1 MHIEFKDY
9 QEKSVVKLRNNI
21 NELLGTERSEVLV
34 FKSPTGSGKT
44 LMMAEALRRVTDSR
58 VDGKK
63 LAFIWI
69 AVNKLHDQSRDS
81 LKKFYDNEAASIK
94 CSYFTDLEDRQI
106 KENEI
111 LFLNWASINK
121 KDNLFI
127 RNNEHDNNLQTIVDR
142 TKEAGRTIVL
152 IIDESHHTASS
163 EKSKD
168 IISKIGPKVTI
179 EVSAT
184 PQMTSDNIVPVR
196 IDDVRDEGMI
206 KKEVT
211 VNDKFENF
219 TVDKRKNDETAD
231 EIVLKSALEKRAE
244 LLKLLEKEG
253 SDVNPLLLIQL
264 PDKKSGIPDKKEEV
278 LEMLKKFGYKSDD
291 ERVAIYLTGNEKIN
305 LENIEKPQNEIEVM
319 LFKQAIA
326 LGWDCPRA
334 AILVLFRQWTDSN
347 ITFSIQTLGRIMRM
361 PEHKHYKNQALNKA
375 YLYTSLPDI
384 ETRIDQSD
392 MKGDIK
398 PYRSARI
405 DAYKD
410 IDLISYHSKRHREE
424 TRLSSEFVPMFLE
437 VAKKQG
443 LDKKV
448 SSRYTIPV
456 TKLIASGKIENTDK
470 AGHTIEGSKSLDVQ
484 HNEVELQRAFDA
496 FVRDN
501 LDPFYP
507 EQRSIKRINES
518 IYAYFGA
525 RRDED
530 RWPEIQ
536 AMVLAEENK
545 QAVIDTIT
553 LAKEMYQDEVGRG
566 KQKLV
571 ENDEPW
577 NIPESLSF
585 DMSHKKKDYKKSVLQ
600 PYYASI
606 RESHLHGARENDS
619 DTETDFIDFLEKTSN
634 IDWWFK
640 NGSSDATF
648 FAVPYEEHGV
658 KKAFYVDF
666 IVKLKD
672 GKIGLFD
679 TKGGPTAETA
689 GPRAEGLAKYIT
701 EQNKNGRGLIGG
713 IVISDGN
720 SWRLNDSS
728 KYSYN
733 PSDLSNWKLLDF
745 SQHN

>member
-1 MHIEFKDY
+1 MHIELKDY
-9 QEKSVVKLRNNI
+9 QEKAVVKLRSNI
-21 NELLGTERSEVLV
+21 NELLDTERDEMLV

-44 LMMAEALRRVTDSR
+44 LMMAETLRRITDSR

-69 AVNKLHDQSRDS
+69 AVNKLHDQSRNS
-81 LKKFYDNEAASIK
+81 LKKYYDNEAASIK
-94 CSYFTDLEDRQI
+94 CSYFTDLEDRRI
-106 KENEI
+106 RENEI

-121 KDNLFI
+121 KDNLYV
-127 RNNEHDNNLQTIVDR
+127 RANERDNNLQAIVNR

-206 KKEVT
+206 KKEVS

-305 LENIEKPQNEIEVM
+305 LENIEKPQNEVEVM

-361 PEHKHYKNQALNKA
+361 PEHKHYKNEALNKA

-384 ETRIDQSD
+384 EARIDQSD

-398 PYRSARI
+398 PHRSERI
-405 DAYKD
+405 DSYKD
-410 IDLISYHSKRHREE
+410 IDLTSYHSKRHREE

-437 VAKKQG
+437 AAKRQG

-448 SSRYTIPV
+448 LPKYTIPV
-456 TKLIASGKIENTDK
+456 TKLIASGRIENTDE
-470 AGHTIEGSKSLDVQ
+470 AGHTIEKSKSLDIQ

-501 LDPFYP
+501 LEPFYP

-536 AMVLAEENK
+536 AMVLADENK

-553 LAKEMYQDEVGRG
+553 LAKEMYQDAVGRG
-566 KQKLV
+566 KQELV
-571 ENDEPW
+571 KNDELW
-577 NIPESLSF
+577 NVPESLSF
-585 DMSHKKKDYKKSVLQ
+585 DISHKKKDYKKSVLL
-600 PYYASI
+600 PYYAKVTNGHQQRLI
-606 RESHLHGARENDS
+606 EEDS
-619 DTETDFIDFLEKTSN
+619 GIETDFIDFLEKSKQVE
-634 IDWWFK
+634 WWFK
-640 NGSSDATF
+640 NGASDATF
-648 FAVPYEEHGV
+648 FAVPYVEHGI

-666 IVKLKD
+666 IVKLKN
-672 GKIGLFD
+672 GKFGLFD
-679 TKGGPTAETA
+679 TKGGLTAETA
-689 GPRAEGLAKYIT
+689 GPRAEGLAEYIAK
-701 EQNKNGRGLIGG
+701 ESKAGKKLIGG
-713 IVISDGN
+713 IVIKDGK
-720 SWRLNDSS
+720 SWRYNDDK

-733 PSDLSNWKLLDF
+733 PRDLKAWKIVDF
-745 SQHN
+745 E

>member
-1 MHIEFKDY
+1 MHIELKDY
-9 QEKSVVKLRNNI
+9 QEKAVVKLRSNI
-21 NELLGTERSEVLV
+21 NELLDTERDEMLV

-44 LMMAEALRRVTDSR
+44 LMMAETLRRITDSR

-63 LAFIWI
+63 LSFIWI

-81 LKKFYDNEAASIK
+81 LKKYYDNEAASIK
-94 CSYFTDLEDRQI
+94 CSYFHDLENRQI

-121 KDNLFI
+121 KDNLYI
-127 RNNEHDNNLQTIVDR
+127 RANERDNNLQTIVDR

-163 EKSKD
+163 DKSRD
-168 IISKIGPKVTI
+168 IISNIGPKITI

-219 TVDKRKNDETAD
+219 TIDKRKNDETAD

-244 LLKLLEKEG
+244 LLKQLEKEG

-291 ERVAIYLTGNEKIN
+291 DRVAIYLTGNEKIN
-305 LENIEKPQNEIEVM
+305 LENIEKPQNEVEVM

-361 PEHKHYKNQALNKA
+361 PEHKHYKNESLNKA

-384 ETRIDQSD
+384 EARIDQSD

-398 PYRSARI
+398 PYRSERI
-405 DAYKD
+405 DSYKD
-410 IDLISYHSKRHREE
+410 IDLTSYHSKRHREE

-437 VAKKQG
+437 AAKKQG

-448 SSRYTIPV
+448 SSKYTIPV
-456 TKLIASGKIENTDK
+456 TKLIASGKIENTDE
-470 AGHTIEGSKSLDVQ
+470 AGHTIEKTKSLDIQ

-501 LDPFYP
+501 LEPYYP

-536 AMVLAEENK
+536 AMVLADENK

-553 LAKEMYQDEVGRG
+553 LAKEMYQDAVGRG
-566 KQKLV
+566 KQELV
-571 ENDEPW
+571 KNDELW
-577 NIPESLSF
+577 NVPESLSF
-585 DMSHKKKDYKKSVLQ
+585 DISHKKKDYKKSVLL
-600 PYYASI
+600 PYYAKVTNGHQKRLI
-606 RESHLHGARENDS
+606 EEDS
-619 DTETDFIDFLEKTSN
+619 GIETDFIDFLEKSKQ
-634 IDWWFK
+634 IEWWFK
-640 NGSSDATF
+640 NGASDATF
-648 FAVPYEEHGV
+648 FAVPYVEHGV

-666 IVKLKD
+666 IVKLKN

-679 TKGGPTAETA
+679 TKGGLTAETA
-689 GPRAEGLAKYIT
+689 GPRAEGLAEYIAK
-701 EQNKNGRGLIGG
+701 EDKSGKKLLGG
-713 IVISDGN
+713 IVIKDGK
-720 SWRLNDSS
+720 SWRYSDNK

-733 PSDLSNWKLLDF
+733 PNDLKSWKILDF
-745 SQHN
+745 E